1 MEGVARVH
9 AAKVG
14 ILFVSVCSCLQ
25 LLMGIYC
32 HANLVLSL
40 LSQNPRHL
48 GVLEIGTY
56 WGTTCL
62 RLAHALH
69 DVPITT
75 LELDPVH
82 VAIARVLCLD

>member
-1 MEGVARVH
+1 MARVH

-25 LLMGIYC
+25 LLVMGIYC
-32 HANLVLSL
+32 HANFLSL

-82 VAIARVLCLD
+82 VAIARVLCFD